1 MTLQA
6 GEHAGSDSSHS
17 PLRWQKGRAPRMTAE
32 WPHAVTNFDRAV
44 RQLSLRSRGSVL

>member
-1 MTLQA
+1 MDTPGHEIAIDRARQCTMTLQA

-32 WPHAVTNFDRAV
+32 
-44 RQLSLRSRGSVL
+44 